1 MLNSKLGRILSF
13 LLLCVV
19 ALATS
24 GCGEKVVTVPHLVE
38 SKNPPALTSE
48 VTPPV
53 APTFEGSTN
62 GDLLQYIRG
71 LEESVKACNSKLS
84 KLQ

>member
-1 MLNSKLGRILSF
+1 MQHAQ
-13 LLLCVV
+13 V
-19 ALATS
+19 AALVIS

-48 VTPPV
+48 VVPPS

-62 GDLLQYIRG
+62 GDLLQYISG
-71 LEESVKACNSKLS
+71 LEESVKSCNSKLS